1 MNSGYREIVELLVL
15 LVACGIAAYMLMRHF
30 KGVGKAAKEAKTL
43 PDFVGRVFDSLE
55 EQRVQQ
61 ASKFGSPKR
70 TVVIGLVN
78 FVLLIGWCYTG
89 LISLNLFYGVF
100 IYLILGLLVLRGF
113 AMPKA
118 IPIERLGFS
127 DRLWV
132 KVFYAW
138 FWPLYLWVASAKNS
152 G

>member
-1 MNSGYREIVELLVL
+1 MNYGFREIVEILVL
-15 LVACGIAAYMLMRHF
+15 LSASGIAAYLLMRRF

-43 PDFVGRVFDSLE
+43 PDFFGRVLDSI
-55 EQRVQQ
+55 EQERVEQ

-78 FVLLIGWCYTG
+78 VVLLIGWCYTS
-89 LISLNLFYGVF
+89 LIALNLFYGIF

-132 KVFYAW
+132 KIFYAW
-138 FWPLYLWVASAKNS
+138 FWPLYLWGASAKKS